1 MYLLIFLLLSPAHHP
16 HRGGFEAEWI
26 HRIKTYFSMGTDFLL
41 LQRGDITGK
50 LGFLLLSIIRAIED
64 LQII

>member
-1 MYLLIFLLLSPAHHP
+1 
-16 HRGGFEAEWI
+16 
-26 HRIKTYFSMGTDFLL
+26 MGTDFLL